1 MQEYFHQ
8 ADVSMRRHGWT
19 EEEEAEEAKP
29 CGQDCS
35 CLLLLRVRSEA
46 SHLSAQC
53 CKRTSHWLTLLRQT
67 SSRNVDK
74 EQVEV
79 SVHGEQE

>member
-29 CGQDCS
+29 CVWTGLF
-35 CLLLLRVRSEA
+35 LLVA
-46 SHLSAQC
+46 VAC
-53 CKRTSHWLTLLRQT
+53 
-67 SSRNVDK
+67 
-74 EQVEV
+74 
-79 SVHGEQE
+79 